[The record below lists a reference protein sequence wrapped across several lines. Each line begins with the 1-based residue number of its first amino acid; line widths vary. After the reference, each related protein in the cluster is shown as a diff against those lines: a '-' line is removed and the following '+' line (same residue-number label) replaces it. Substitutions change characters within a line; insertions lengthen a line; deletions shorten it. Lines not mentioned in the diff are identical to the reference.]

1 MAKRISNLSK
11 RRQKKIEADETM
23 YGDIEHPYYKQ
34 HFINQQDEV
43 YDKYRSVIETEYY
56 IQHLPY
62 GVVLGL
68 PLLIEKKSTKL
79 KQIPLYSKLIAGEY
93 QDERSKYDKDNVRAN
108 INFFVNNLPSF
119 KKYKNKDKLDWVI
132 KQYRTLSTEIFE
144 YYKDKVGTS
153 MCTIEYRFNA
163 ILRIMRIAFGTKD
176 SKLYKLFSTIVFQIH
191 GYIKTKDG
199 RNKLNE
205 FEKRKYIRWEDVLR
219 IHKQLEDEFDA
230 IEDKDTMQAYDLNN
244 DLLLLSM
251 YCLMPPLRN
260 EVKLLEFTNEIKA
273 SDKDYVYISKNKK
286 TIVLRF
292 NLVKKQHPPV
302 DFDIT
307 LGKFKN
313 YHLFDIIKRSYT
325 LYPRQYLF
333 TLKQNYPYMDKK
345 ASKRALDERL
355 VNIFYRNKIQNQ
367 ISVNSL
373 RSAYVSYKLSDPK
386 ISFNDKETIIF
397 QMRTS
402 WECLERSYRKIL
414 CEIEQPDLKVKY
426 KKKNMGDRSLNESDM
441 TDGNSNDS
449 NDIEEEL
456 LRDPHN
462 VLDES
467 DSEYDENEGYNDDD
481 QTQFL
486 QSISTIS
493 SSSSNSSSSSKLSK
507 ESEHVIQPSPQ
518 RPRTRQQKKKQEEL
532 QKKQNQQNQKK
543 QKEDNQSNKP
553 KQAAKKATNQGT
565 NQNEEQNNSKSTSR
579 ASQHSISLPSLP
591 SIPSQSSKSSQ
602 SSRSSQQSSR
612 SSQQSSRSSQQSSRS
627 SQQSQDN
634 DNDSR
639 SSRHLRDGSREDV
652 DEDCDEPEIGKALT
666 QYQRKLARRKE
677 YYQLHKEQEK
687 EKFKEYNRRFTPF
700 ERARTNTVA
709 LLNGSPDYAYRIQQK
724 TIDKYKI
731 YYDENMKKWT
741 WEGRYDQ

>member
-1 MAKRISNLSK
+1 MPNRLFKRQQAKRTVDDAI
-11 RRQKKIEADETM
+11 
-23 YGDIEHPYYKQ
+23 YGDIEHPYYKE
-34 HFINQQDEV
+34 HFTNPQDDV

-56 IQHLPY
+56 IKHLPY
-62 GVVLGL
+62 GVVMGL
-68 PLLIEKKSTKL
+68 PLLKEKKPTKI
-79 KQIPLYSKLIAGEY
+79 KRIPLYSKLIAGEY
-93 QDERSKYDKDNVRAN
+93 QDERAKYDKDNVRVN

-119 KKYKNKDKLDWVI
+119 KKYKNKEKLDWVV
-132 KQYRTLSTEIFE
+132 KEYRTLVTEIFE
-144 YYKDKVGTS
+144 YYKDKIGTS

-163 ILRIMRIAFGTKD
+163 ILRIMKIAFDTKD

-191 GYIKTKDG
+191 GYITTRDG

-205 FEKRKYIRWEDVLR
+205 FEKKKYIRWEDVLR
-219 IHKQLEDEFDA
+219 IQKELEDEFNA
-230 IEDKDTMQAYDLNN
+230 IEDKDTVQAYDLNN

-260 EVKLLEFTNEIKA
+260 EVKLLEFTSELKA

-286 TIVLRF
+286 TIVLKF

-313 YHLFDIIKRSYT
+313 YHLFDIIKQSYT

-373 RSAYVSYKLSDPK
+373 RSAYVSYRLSDPD
-386 ISFNDKETIIF
+386 ISYNDKEDLIF

-414 CEIEQPDLKVKY
+414 CEIEQPDIKTRY
-426 KKKNMGDRSLNESDM
+426 KKKNMIGDDSSDKG
-441 TDGNSNDS
+441 TVSD
-449 NDIEEEL
+449 EEEL
-456 LRDPHN
+456 YGDPHN

-467 DSEYDENEGYNDDD
+467 DSEYDEDEGYDDNNDND
-481 QTQFL
+481 QKYFL
-486 QSISTIS
+486 QSLSTT
-493 SSSSNSSSSSKLSK
+493 SSNAKSS
-507 ESEHVIQPSPQ
+507 EAVPSPLPSPSPLPG
-518 RPRTRQQKKKQEEL
+518 PRTRQQKKKEEE
-532 QKKQNQQNQKK
+532 QKKQQEKQPKQTEKPKQTRQTRQTK
-543 QKEDNQSNKP
+543 QKEQ
-553 KQAAKKATNQGT
+553 Q
-565 NQNEEQNNSKSTSR
+565 EEIELSSISSKSH
-579 ASQHSISLPSLP
+579 ASKVSNHSISLPIYDSP
-591 SIPSQSSKSSQ
+591 DNGHNSTR
-602 SSRSSQQSSR
+602 SRESR
-612 SSQQSSRSSQQSSRS
+612 ESEELDEFRNQRNRRNQ
-627 SQQSQDN
+627 
-634 DNDSR
+634 
-639 SSRHLRDGSREDV
+639 GSRENV

-666 QYQRKLARRKE
+666 QYQRKLAKKKE
-677 YYQLHKEQEK
+677 YYQLHREQEK
-687 EKFKEYNRRFTPF
+687 EKLKEYNKRFTPF
-700 ERARTNTVA
+700 ERARANTVA

-724 TIDKYKI
+724 TIEKYKI

-741 WEGRYDQ
+741 WEGRFEN

>member
-1 MAKRISNLSK
+1 MAKRIPNLSK

-23 YGDIEHPYYKQ
+23 YGDIEHAYYKQ
-34 HFINQQDEV
+34 HFTNQQDEV

-56 IQHLPY
+56 IQHLPL
-62 GVVLGL
+62 GIMLGL
-68 PLLIEKKSTKL
+68 PLLIEKKPTKL

-144 YYKDKVGTS
+144 YYKDKIGIS
-153 MCTIEYRFNA
+153 MCTIEYRFNS
-163 ILRIMRIAFGTKD
+163 ILRIMRIGFGTKD

-230 IEDKDTMQAYDLNN
+230 IEDKDTVQAYDLNN

-286 TIVLRF
+286 TIILRF

-373 RSAYVSYKLSDPK
+373 RSAYVSYKLSDPN
-386 ISFNDKETIIF
+386 ISFNDKETLIF

-414 CEIEQPDLKVKY
+414 CEIERPDLKVKY
-426 KKKNMGDRSLNESDM
+426 KKKNMRDTSLNESDM
-441 TDGNSNDS
+441 TDGDKDNENDE
-449 NDIEEEL
+449 NDEDDEENAYG
-456 LRDPHN
+456 DPHN

-467 DSEYDENEGYNDDD
+467 DSDYDDNDAYDD
-481 QTQFL
+481 NDESQFL

-493 SSSSNSSSSSKLSK
+493 SNSSKKSD
-507 ESEHVIQPSPQ
+507 PSPSP
-518 RPRTRQQKKKQEEL
+518 PRTRLQKKKQEQ
-532 QKKQNQQNQKK
+532 QKLGQPKQPDQP
-543 QKEDNQSNKP
+543 DKP
-553 KQAAKKATNQGT
+553 KQTKQTKQIKQPKQPIKQVANKNQD
-565 NQNEEQNNSKSTSR
+565 EQNRSNSSSQSTNISNKSM
-579 ASQHSISLPSLP
+579 
-591 SIPSQSSKSSQ
+591 SIPSIRSQ
-602 SSRSSQQSSR
+602 ESRDSNNTTRDSNKTSR
-612 SSQQSSRSSQQSSRS
+612 DSNNTTRDSNKTSRDSNNTTRDSNNTSR
-627 SQQSQDN
+627 
-634 DNDSR
+634 DSR
-639 SSRHLRDGSREDV
+639 DSNRSREDV

-687 EKFKEYNRRFTPF
+687 EKFKEYNRKFTPF